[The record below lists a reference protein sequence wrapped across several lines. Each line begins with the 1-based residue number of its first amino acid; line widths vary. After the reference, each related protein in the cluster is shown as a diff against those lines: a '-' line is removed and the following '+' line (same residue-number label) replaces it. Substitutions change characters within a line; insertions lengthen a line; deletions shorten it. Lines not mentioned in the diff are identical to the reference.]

1 MEGQADDDGYD
12 DDVAPTSATRILGFG
27 HGQVEALLGT
37 LGGTVQLEAFLR
49 DFVKA
54 KGFQRLGRNVR
65 KGLQTELER
74 LARKGK
80 ILMKD
85 GIIRLP

>member
-1 MEGQADDDGYD
+1 M
-12 DDVAPTSATRILGFG
+12 
-27 HGQVEALLGT
+27 
-37 LGGTVQLEAFLR
+37 
-49 DFVKA
+49 KA

>member
-1 MEGQADDDGYD
+1 M
-12 DDVAPTSATRILGFG
+12 LGFG

-37 LGGTVQLEAFLR
+37 LGGTVQLENFLR
-49 DFVKA
+49 DFAKA

-65 KGLQTELER
+65 KGLQTELEM
-74 LARKGK
+74 LSRKGR
-80 ILMKD
+80 IVMKD